1 MFEDELELEKKSSSV
16 VPLLLIVG
24 LILAIVGVAG
34 YYIMESRRVMTS
46 AEATDL
52 VTATLKAQGPVMVH
66 FHTGLVKA
74 SVDEKPRD
82 PHYRLL
88 EKAGIVKLGK
98 DKSYSTP
105 VSLTPAG
112 EKLLAE
118 IPGVQKEKDKDGT
131 DKYLVPAASKS
142 LVGITKITMQSPTRA
157 VVEYTW
163 KWDTNRVGD
172 IFDASGELV
181 KGFNTWDRS
190 RLIEKYG
197 ANFYH
202 NQPSKGTLVALRNN
216 NHWQLAPE

>member
-24 LILAIVGVAG
+24 LILAIVGVAD
-34 YYIMESRRVMTS
+34 YYIMESRRVMTN

-98 DKSYSTP
+98 DKNYSTP

-131 DKYLVPAASKS
+131 DKYLVPAAYKS
-142 LVGITKITMQSPTRA
+142 LVAITKVTMQSPTRA

-172 IFDASGELV
+172 MFDASGELV

-202 NQPSKGTLVALRNN
+202 NGPNKGTLVALRTNN
-216 NHWQLAPE
+216 RWQLAPE

>member
-1 MFEDELELEKKSSSV
+1 MFEDELEMEKKSSSV

-34 YYIMESRRVMTS
+34 YYIMESRRIMTT

-66 FHTGLVKA
+66 FHSGLVKA

-98 DKSYSTP
+98 DKEYSTP
-105 VSLTPAG
+105 VSLTPVG

-118 IPGVQKEKDKDGT
+118 IQGVQKEKDKDGT
-131 DKYLVPAASKS
+131 DKYMVPAAYKS
-142 LVGITKITMQSPTRA
+142 LVAITRVTMQSPTRA
-157 VVEYTW
+157 MVEYTW
-163 KWDTNRVGD
+163 KWDTNRVGEM
-172 IFDASGELV
+172 FEASGDLV

-202 NQPSKGTLVALRNN
+202 KEPSKGALVALRNN
-216 NHWQLAPE
+216 NTWQLAPE